1 MSGTVG
7 ILYVFTCSSSCL
19 IVAAS
24 RLPLIALMPWRCS
37 CCVRGV
43 SFRCFLVAPLV
54 IKQPRGRTAVC
65 WTSHASVFVGF
76 GVSYRRYRLF
86 GDSMF
91 SFRLVASR
99 QSVYGRPCRG
109 WFSRGG
115 GDRRWRSFV
124 LVVLRRNT
132 AVRRSELRLR
142 LSVAFFRLGGMRE
155 CSVCFFLTRAFVDG
169 RLLLTVFESF
179 GSVGRGRGSVC
190 ADVVSLSTS
199 ATAPTPG

>member
-99 QSVYGRPCRG
+99 QPVYGRPCRG
-109 WFSRGG
+109 WFSGGRGE
-115 GDRRWRSFV
+115 S
-124 LVVLRRNT
+124 
-132 AVRRSELRLR
+132 
-142 LSVAFFRLGGMRE
+142 SVAF
-155 CSVCFFLTRAFVDG
+155 VCPCRAQKEHG
-169 RLLLTVFESF
+169 SPKIGAQIKTLRRLLSF
-179 GSVGRGRGSVC
+179 GRDERV
-190 ADVVSLSTS
+190 
-199 ATAPTPG
+199 